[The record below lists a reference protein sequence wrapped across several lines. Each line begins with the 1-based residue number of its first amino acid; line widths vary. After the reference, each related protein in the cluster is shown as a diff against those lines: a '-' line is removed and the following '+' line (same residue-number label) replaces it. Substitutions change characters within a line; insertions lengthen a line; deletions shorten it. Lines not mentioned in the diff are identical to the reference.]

1 MKKESEPQCSFC
13 GRKKKETQILI
24 SGIEGHICE
33 NCVNQAQQIID
44 EELFQKHK
52 KFQFNLPNSV
62 KPRDIKKFLDGY
74 VIGQDEAKIYQCGC
88 LQSLQALEPNQ
99 KR

>member
-1 MKKESEPQCSFC
+1 MKKDNEPLCSFC

-24 SGIEGHICE
+24 SGIDGHICE

-44 EELFQKHK
+44 EELFQKNK

-62 KPRDIKKFLDGY
+62 KPRDIKKFFVLLKQFFINNLLRLVY
-74 VIGQDEAKIYQCGC
+74 TVFANM
-88 LQSLQALEPNQ
+88 PVNT
-99 KR
+99 